1 MFTPAQSWREA
12 CWKYRSRSG
21 CESPFCNRENKPCN
35 RVDILLIICSTRA
48 VARSSTTYPRKWN
61 SRETTVIRV
70 PERVADDLLQIA
82 RRLDES
88 KNYTLR
94 EEANGL
100 VLEWIPTKRVSYKSS
115 QPVNVASVPQ
125 RSPFRY
131 PGGKTWLVPYVR
143 DWLRSKKTPPTRL
156 IEPFAGGGIVS
167 LTAAFEQLACHVL
180 FAELDGAVASV
191 WRVVLNGQA
200 EWLSKQILNFNLT
213 LENVKSVL
221 REDPEELRQRAFQTI
236 LRNRVQRG
244 GILADGAGLIKTGEG
259 GRGLNSRWYPE
270 TLARR
275 IREINRQKDRMTF
288 VEGDGFDLIEEHKLD
303 AESAFYIDP
312 PYTIAARRLYKVW
325 QMDHSRLFTS
335 MAACRG
341 DFLMSYDNTSE
352 IVALA
357 EKHGFQSK
365 PIAMK
370 NTHHAKMTELLIS
383 RDLSWLAD

>member
-1 MFTPAQSWREA
+1 M
-12 CWKYRSRSG
+12 
-21 CESPFCNRENKPCN
+21 
-35 RVDILLIICSTRA
+35 
-48 VARSSTTYPRKWN
+48 ARSSTTFPRKWN

-70 PERVADDLLQIA
+70 PERMADDLVRIA

-88 KNYTLR
+88 KSYALR
-94 EEANGL
+94 EDTNTL
-100 VLEWIPTKRVSYKSS
+100 VLEVIPTKRVSYTSS
-115 QPVNVASVPQ
+115 KPINVSSVPQ

-131 PGGKTWLVPYVR
+131 PGGKTWLVPYIR
-143 DWLRSKKTPPTRL
+143 DWLRSKKTRPSRL

-167 LTAAFEQLACHVL
+167 LTAAFEGLARHVI
-180 FAELDGAVASV
+180 FAEMDGAVAAV

-200 EWLSKQILNFNLT
+200 EWLAKQILNFDLT
-213 LENVKSVL
+213 LENVTTVLKQNSSEL
-221 REDPEELRQRAFQTI
+221 REKAFQTI

-244 GILADGAGLIKTGEG
+244 GILADGAGLIKTGEN

-275 IREINRQKDRMTF
+275 IREINRQKDKMTF
-288 VEGDGFDLIEEHKLD
+288 VEGDGFDLIEEHKAD
-303 AESAFYIDP
+303 AEAAFYIDP

-325 QMDHSRLFTS
+325 QIDQAKLFAA

-341 DFLMSYDNTSE
+341 DFLMSYDNTAE

-357 EKHGFQSK
+357 KRHGFESR

-370 NTHHAKMTELLIS
+370 NTHHAKMTELLIGK
-383 RDLSWLAD
+383 DLSWLEN